1 MALVPT
7 YCSNCRDET
16 ETGADLCSS
25 CAQEA
30 LSGALAAMNYHTLRA
45 QVGEGPWEVSEV
57 WDELGVWECQLR
69 SDGDPQQLITLT
81 RGIGPAA
88 ELQARAAALCK
99 LLNGEA

>member
-45 QVGEGPWEVSEV
+45 QVGDGPWEVV
-57 WDELGVWECQLR
+57 DNLGYFDVRGKIEP
-69 SDGDPQQLITLT
+69 DGSWTT
-81 RGIGPAA
+81 VR
-88 ELQARAAALCK
+88 LQSPHNTEARATALCK
-99 LLNGEA
+99 LLNGET